1 MASGH
6 LFLVLTCTHLDHLA
20 RKKENDGPSRLQ
32 PFVLIWR
39 LLFCSGSR
47 VSVLTVPRNPRSQPR
62 GPLVGPLGT
71 PWAPQGGPF
80 GHPMGPPRWAL
91 WAPRGPPV
99 SQMTL
104 ASAGGLPPPRPP
116 ATPGGLKPPRTPRLS
131 RPSASEARS
140 LSRARSLAIASSKRR
155 GGLPPPRTPP
165 ANYEGAPPPQTPPR
179 FTG

>member
-1 MASGH
+1 MFAPSW
-6 LFLVLTCTHLDHLA
+6 A
-20 RKKENDGPSRLQ
+20 PWAPRGP
-32 PFVLIWR
+32 
-39 LLFCSGSR
+39 
-47 VSVLTVPRNPRSQPR
+47 PRWALWAPHGPPR
-62 GPLVGPLGT
+62 GPL
-71 PWAPQGGPF
+71 
-80 GHPMGPPRWAL
+80 GHPVGPPRWAL

-99 SQMTL
+99 SQIAL

-179 FTG
+179 FTDGPYGPSGPVPPVRFSARLLAVPVNRGGFSGFRFGLAAS